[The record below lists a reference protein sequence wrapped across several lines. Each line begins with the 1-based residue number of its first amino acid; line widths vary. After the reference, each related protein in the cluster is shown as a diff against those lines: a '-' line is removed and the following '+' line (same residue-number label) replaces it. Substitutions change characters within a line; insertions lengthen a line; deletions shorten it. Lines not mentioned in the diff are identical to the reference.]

1 MGIVFKPFSCFFV
14 YFEAKND
21 VFAHQI
27 NAGGW
32 YDAYEGRVRLWKPM
46 TERSNHKI
54 LFLTIKIS
62 VMRVS
67 ANGRERENDNED
79 STACGS

>member
-1 MGIVFKPFSCFFV
+1 MSNGYRFF
-14 YFEAKND
+14 
-21 VFAHQI
+21 

-32 YDAYEGRVRLWKPM
+32 YDAYEGRVQLWKPM
-46 TERSNHKI
+46 TEHYNHKI

-67 ANGRERENDNED
+67 TNGRERENDNED